1 MYFVAFVLE
10 GERSCSPQEC
20 NRQVERQCGG
30 VMPKACTVSEGEAA
44 YLKSATGRWKDRE
57 CGGVMPKA
65 CTVSEGEAAHLKSK
79 ARQRTESVEMQ

>member
-1 MYFVAFVLE
+1 MWKCDTQNMYFVAFVLE

-44 YLKSATGRWKDRE
+44 
-57 CGGVMPKA
+57 
-65 CTVSEGEAAHLKSK
+65 HLKSK

>member
-1 MYFVAFVLE
+1 
-10 GERSCSPQEC
+10 
-20 NRQVERQCGG
+20 
-30 VMPKACTVSEGEAA
+30 MPKACTVSEGEAA

-65 CTVSEGEAAHLKSK
+65 CTVSEGEASHLKSK